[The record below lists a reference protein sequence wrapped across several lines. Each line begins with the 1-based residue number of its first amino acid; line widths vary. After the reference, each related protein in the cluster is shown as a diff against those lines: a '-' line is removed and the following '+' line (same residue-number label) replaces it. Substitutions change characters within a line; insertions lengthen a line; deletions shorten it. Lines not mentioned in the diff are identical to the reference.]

1 MRYEFK
7 CPTCNHSFEVE
18 QPVLSEHIADCPEC
32 GDECQRI
39 YSKLQWI
46 WKGSLYRP
54 DGSRRQHDD
63 YAPVMGGK

>member
-32 GDECQRI
+32 GKKAQRVFSI
-39 YSKLQWI
+39 FSWI

-54 DGSRRQHDD
+54 DGSKREEKD
-63 YAPVMGGK
+63 YESVMGG